1 MSVFFSNKDEWRARR
16 IMAVA
21 LAALTRGPL
30 LAALEA
36 VIAGATMV
44 TQAWDYMKEVLPTW
58 CST

>member
-1 MSVFFSNKDEWRARR
+1 
-16 IMAVA
+16 MAVA